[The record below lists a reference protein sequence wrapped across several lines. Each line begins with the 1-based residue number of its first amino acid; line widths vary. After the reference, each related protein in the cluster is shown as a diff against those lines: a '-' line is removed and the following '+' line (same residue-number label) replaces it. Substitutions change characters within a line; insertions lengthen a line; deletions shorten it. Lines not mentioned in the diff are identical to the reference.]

1 VSGKN
6 IMPAAVSKEV
16 DRAMLGVPKQ
26 KGRGTTTILI
36 SGHRGFLGSA
46 VARRLAAKSFRLVG
60 IGLSNDSDRSSSVCH
75 IEHEIQLPDPLLNV
89 IVRELRPDCFIHC
102 AGSADVGASFRD
114 PPKDY
119 RDNVVVTESILESL
133 RNAAPKCRFVLLSS
147 AAVYG
152 NPRRLPVS
160 EQDRCVPIS
169 PYGCHKLISEQVVDE
184 YTADHGLKAAVLR
197 IFSAYGSGLRRQV
210 VYDLCTKLTERGAS
224 AIQVLGTG
232 EESRDFIHAD
242 DIAAAVE
249 HIVSNELQGIFNV
262 ASGKET
268 HIAELAAMLK
278 DHTGS
283 HAEIMFTGE
292 SRTGDPLRW
301 QADMTRLY
309 ETGFRP
315 NISLKEGLK
324 AYVDWFRLNAMATR

>member
-1 VSGKN
+1 MS
-6 IMPAAVSKEV
+6 AAASIEV
-16 DRAMLGVPKQ
+16 DRTASGIPKR
-26 KGRGTTTILI
+26 KEIGTKTIII

-46 VARRLAAKSFRLVG
+46 VARKLAVESFRLAG
-60 IGLSNDSDRSSSVCH
+60 IGLSNDSDHSGSVCR
-75 IEHEIQLPDPLLNV
+75 IEHEIQLPDPRLND
-89 IVRELRPDCFIHC
+89 IIQELRPDCFVHC

-133 RNAAPKCRFVLLSS
+133 QNFAPECRFVLLSS

-184 YTADHGLKAAVLR
+184 YVADHGLKAAVLR
-197 IFSAYGSGLRRQV
+197 IFSAYGNGLRRQV
-210 VYDLCTKLTERGAS
+210 VYDLCTKLIERGAS
-224 AIQVLGTG
+224 SIQVLGTG

-249 HIVSNELQGIFNV
+249 HIVSNELCGIFNV

-268 HIAELAAMLK
+268 RIAELAVMLK
-278 DHTGS
+278 RYLGS
-283 HAEIMFTGE
+283 HADIEFTGE
-292 SRTGDPLRW
+292 SRTGDPLLW
-301 QADMTRLY
+301 QADMTRLE

-315 NISLKEGLK
+315 TISLEEGLK
-324 AYVDWFRLNAMATR
+324 SYVDWFRLNVMTAR